1 MHTISGRAETRTISI
16 AAPPSSVFEFVG
28 DARNLPKWAPGF
40 APNISASGDEWVVD
54 YGTEKLRLRVR
65 TSEDGGTVDFLRAED
80 PRTGGFTRVLPN
92 GEGAEYQF
100 TLLFPAGTPD
110 AAVSDQLKIIDEE
123 LETVRRFCEAA

>member
-16 AAPPSSVFEFVG
+16 AAPPSSVFDFVG

-54 YGTEKLRLRVR
+54 YGSEKLRLRVR
-65 TSEDGGTVDFLRAED
+65 TSRDGGTVDFLRSED

-110 AAVSDQLKIIDEE
+110 AAVADQLKIIDEE
-123 LETVRRFCEAA
+123 LASVRRFCEAA

>member
-16 AAPPSSVFEFVG
+16 AAPPSTVFDFVG

-54 YGTEKLRLRVR
+54 YGTEKLRLIVRVSR
-65 TSEDGGTVDFLRAED
+65 EYGTIDFLRAED
-80 PRTGGFTRVLPN
+80 PRTGGFSRVLPN

-100 TLLFPAGTPD
+100 TVIPPAGTPD
-110 AAVSDQLKIIDEE
+110 AAVADQLKNIEEE
-123 LETVRRFCEAA
+123 LETVRKFCEAA